1 MAGMQ
6 VMGRT
11 GRLDGSAGRRG
22 GVRFSLRH
30 PDPPRRRVTA
40 GCYFMAEM

>member
-11 GRLDGSAGRRG
+11 GRLDGRAGRRG